1 MVDLIYQETKL
12 LLRRLV
18 VEAKGLDL
26 AGSSERVQEG
36 SVLLHRVND
45 TNSETGLTHLFH

>member
-12 LLRRLV
+12 LLGRLV
-18 VEAKGLDL
+18 VEANSLDL

-36 SVLLHRVND
+36 SVLLHRVDD
-45 TNSETGLTHLFH
+45 TDSETGLTHLYH